1 MKIHFADGET
11 TGLTEDDEIIE
22 FAIATWDSEASPR
35 VEMRYHAYFF
45 PLGECHPGAARIN
58 GYSPEAWAAKIS
70 GPRAGFLGYGACR
83 AIAAEL
89 EGLTY
94 WGGSNPGFDISKLQ
108 EAFRRVRVPWPK
120 MGHRKIDTSAMAL
133 PLVILGKV
141 TSTGLGALMQHFGLG
156 AQTHT
161 AKEDVLNTIA
171 VFERLLAL
179 SIKGFGT

>member
-1 MKIHFADGET
+1 MKIHFVDCET
-11 TGLTEDDEIIE
+11 TGLTDDDEVISV
-22 FAIATWDSEASPR
+22 AIATWDSEKAQR
-35 VEMRYHAYFF
+35 VEMRYLGYFF

-58 GYSPEAWAAKIS
+58 GYSPQAWAEKIGS
-70 GPRAGFLGYGACR
+70 RAEFMSSGACNT
-83 AIAAEL
+83 IAREL
-89 EGLTY
+89 EGLMY
-94 WGGSNPGFDISKLQ
+94 WGGSNPGFDIAKLQ

-120 MGHRKIDTSAMAL
+120 MGHRKIDTSSMAL
-133 PLVILGKV
+133 PLVILGKI

-171 VFERLLAL
+171 VFERLLAA